1 QVSVGGKN
9 LEGKDLVKWKY
20 QRYMQDYLA
29 CVQGVD
35 DSVGQILDYLDK
47 NDLAKNTVVIYTADN
62 GWYLG
67 EFGLYDKRFM
77 YEPGLRTPLLAR
89 GPGIAN
95 GWISKEMVM
104 NIDLAPTFLGLAG
117 ITPPESMQGKS
128 LVQLLKGQVPDN
140 WRPAVY
146 YRYYHDPGHHNT
158 RAHYGVR
165 TGTHKLIYY
174 WKKDA
179 YELFDLVQDPLEQRN
194 LLGDPATADAPSTRS
209 LFEKLKTQLGDL
221 QKQYGDDGRYADPV
235 DWPKGGVDGPF
246 NEFKPLGKKSVAEA
260 IGVSVSAARN

>member
-1 QVSVGGKN
+1 
-9 LEGKDLVKWKY
+9 
-20 QRYMQDYLA
+20 
-29 CVQGVD
+29 
-35 DSVGQILDYLDK
+35 
-47 NDLAKNTVVIYTADN
+47 
-62 GWYLG
+62 
-67 EFGLYDKRFM
+67 
-77 YEPGLRTPLLAR
+77 
-89 GPGIAN
+89 
-95 GWISKEMVM
+95 
-104 NIDLAPTFLGLAG
+104 
-117 ITPPESMQGKS
+117 
-128 LVQLLKGQVPDN
+128 
-140 WRPAVY
+140 
-146 YRYYHDPGHHNT
+146 
-158 RAHYGVR
+158 VR

-260 IGVSVSAARN
+260 IGVSVSAASN